1 MAASKQIA
9 SQFNEN
15 STLRAAVIGTGYLGR
30 FHAMKYQLIK
40 GVELVGIADASEKRV
55 REVADELGVKGYTD
69 YNELLK
75 SVDLVTVATP
85 TYSHYRIAQAC
96 LNAGVHVLV
105 EKPMTVTLEEADELV
120 ELAERLGLVLQVGHL
135 KRFHPAIVALGRSN
149 ILQRPRFI
157 ESQRFAP
164 FKSRALDVDV
174 VLDLMIHDVDLILN
188 FVDSELISIDAV
200 GSSVVTEH
208 IDIAN
213 ARLKF
218 QNGCAANVT
227 ASRVARDATRRIR
240 IFQDDSF
247 ISLDFIDNDIM
258 IMQRGEGT
266 MELDGVEVPAIKQE
280 KMPIERYD
288 TLEAEISSFCDSVRH
303 GRTPKVTG
311 RDGRKALAVVAM
323 IRESIFKS
331 NGSR

>member
-1 MAASKQIA
+1 MSLSSKF
-9 SQFNEN
+9 STTHTED

-30 FHAMKYQLIK
+30 FHAMKYAAIP
-40 GVELVGIADASEKRV
+40 GVELVGIADSSKQRV
-55 REVADELGVKGYTD
+55 TEIGAELGVRGYTD
-69 YNELLK
+69 YNELLQ

-85 TYSHYRIAQAC
+85 TYSHFKITEAC
-96 LNAGVHVLV
+96 LNAGVHVLL
-105 EKPMTVTLEEADELV
+105 EKPMTVSLEEADELI
-120 ELAERLGLVLQVGHL
+120 EQADRAGLVLQVGHL
-135 KRFHPAIVALGRSN
+135 KRFHPAIVALSQSGV
-149 ILQRPRFI
+149 LKKPRFI

-188 FVDSELISIDAV
+188 FVDSELVDVDAV
-200 GSSVVTEH
+200 GSRVVTEH

-218 QNGCAANVT
+218 QNGCVANVT
-227 ASRVARDATRRIR
+227 ASRIARDATRRIR

-247 ISLDFIDNDIM
+247 VSLDFIDNDIM

-266 MELDGVEVPAIKQE
+266 MELDGVKVPSIEQAKI
-280 KMPIERYD
+280 PIETYD
-288 TLEAEISSFCDSVRH
+288 TLEAEIRSFCDSVRY

-323 IRESIFKS
+323 IRESIAKTL
-331 NGSR
+331 GTY